1 MMFRYFLIAATT
13 LTPAL
18 AQGINA
24 TDLTCPF
31 TRGTPS
37 IADVS
42 SPGASVNSTGSVGFS
57 FRDQDPWYLSV
68 LGMIPLTSPRPAQLT
83 TVRQSTTQLQAAIG
97 SLVKAFSASRTKHRT
112 PAFVYTISRLS
123 MPLPPATAVQE
134 SSARSAWATCG
145 NVYTM
150 KRTQLLRRADVHSSG
165 LAVETT
171 KTV

>member
-1 MMFRYFLIAATT
+1 MMSRYFLIAAST
-13 LTPAL
+13 LTPVL

-37 IADVS
+37 IAEVS

-68 LGMIPLTSPRPAQLT
+68 LGMIPLTSSKPAQLT
-83 TVRQSTTQLQAAIG
+83 TVRKSTTQLQAAVG
-97 SLVKAFSASRTKHRT
+97 SLVKAFSAFQTMRRT
-112 PAFVYTISRLS
+112 PASVYTNSRLS
-123 MPLPPATAVQE
+123 MPHLPATAVQE
-134 SSARSAWATCG
+134 SSAPNAWAICG

-150 KRTQLLRRADVHSSG
+150 KRIRLLRR
-165 LAVETT
+165 
-171 KTV
+171 